1 MAEWLIS
8 HPLVD
13 PLIILKVNTWH
24 YYSIYPPLSHWN
36 TCCCFSLNACA
47 VPWIPTLMTRAFV
60 TVGIAYRG
68 QGHRVC
74 NCVHCNKWMFAFL
87 LMDLVAMQCCS
98 WCTVNK
104 GRKGGSYRRIGQL
117 ERLLLVFLV
126 WCSRLH
132 FLSTMHGYSY
142 QFDSYGR
149 LRDQRGGLTDPF
161 PFHGGPWRCHYKSVQ
176 CNHHTQHAK
185 QNQMQMELTVSL
197 IFCCLRSPVG
207 AILA

>member
-13 PLIILKVNTWH
+13 PLMILKANTWH
-24 YYSIYPPLSHWN
+24 YYPIYPPLSHWN
-36 TCCCFSLNACA
+36 TYCCFSLNACA
-47 VPWIPTLMTRAFV
+47 VPWIPNLTTAFV

-68 QGHRVC
+68 QGHRVF
-74 NCVHCNKWMFAFL
+74 NCVHCDKWMFAFL
-87 LMDLVAMQCCS
+87 LMNLVARRCCS

-104 GRKGGSYRRIGQL
+104 GRKGVSYRRTGQL

-126 WCSRLH
+126 WCRWLH
-132 FLSTMHGYSY
+132 FLPTMHDYSY

-149 LRDQRGGLTDPF
+149 SLDQRGGNLLLQISAMQP
-161 PFHGGPWRCHYKSVQ
+161 P
-176 CNHHTQHAK
+176 HTACK

-197 IFCCLRSPVG
+197 IFCCLRSTVR
-207 AILA
+207 AILASVDC